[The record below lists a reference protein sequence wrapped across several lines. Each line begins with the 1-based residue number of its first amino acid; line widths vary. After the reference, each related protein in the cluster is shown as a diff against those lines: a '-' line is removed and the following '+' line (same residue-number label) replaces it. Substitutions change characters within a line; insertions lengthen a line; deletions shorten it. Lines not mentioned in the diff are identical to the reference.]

1 MIRCCTILSVLLL
14 SGCAAVSAQ
23 SENRDLQLTL
33 TAYAN
38 AIRWGDINQAIPFI
52 DPETLKKH
60 PITPLDVE
68 RYKQV
73 HFATYTEQP
82 VVPAGPHEVRQVV
95 KIDLVNVNTQ
105 VERSI
110 VDNQLWRYHQTDKH
124 WRLVSG
130 LPDITRHESQ

>member
-1 MIRCCTILSVLLL
+1 MMRRCTVLSVLLV
-14 SGCAAVSAQ
+14 SSCATMNTQ
-23 SENRDLQLTL
+23 SENRALQLTL

-38 AIRWGDINQAIPFI
+38 AIRWGDINQAIPFV

-60 PITPLDVE
+60 PVTPLDIE
-68 RYKQV
+68 RYHQV

-82 VVPAGPHEVRQVV
+82 VVPLGPHEVRQVV

-110 VDNQLWRYHQTDKH
+110 VDNQLWRYDEKDKH

-130 LPDITRHESQ
+130 LPDITRNASQ